1 MVLPGQVWHKN
12 YGIQENFHPLPQLIM
27 TKNVLNKTRIIEIV
41 GPPGIGKSTIYNALS
56 SLWKQQDS
64 WQPQNALLRR
74 SNPPISQVRS
84 WLGYHLTEILSLKK
98 STAVPVEVG
107 LRFANN
113 HKALSFFFWS
123 YLCGHATRKKD
134 AGNAFST
141 AYFLFKDFCRYQ
153 AIWDANSPRPCLL
166 DNGFLSKAFL
176 FHEDEEQLKQQLD
189 EYLSLVPLPH
199 AIICLENEENEPA
212 FDTQDDPPGNDQKL
226 QHPAELMNLERC
238 RAVYKMIVE
247 KMEGYRIPL
256 CRVNVRNGNEKN
268 LPVLLNFLHRM
279 GYTESRL
286 IRARNVDV

>member
-1 MVLPGQVWHKN
+1 
-12 YGIQENFHPLPQLIM
+12 M

-41 GPPGIGKSTIYNALS
+41 GPPGIGKSTVYTTLC

-64 WQPQNALLRR
+64 WLPQNALLRK

-84 WLGYHLTEILSLKK
+84 WIGYQVSEILRLKK

-123 YLCGHATRKKD
+123 YLCRHATRRKD

-153 AIWDANSPRPCLL
+153 AVWDAGSPRPCLL

-176 FHEDEEQLKQQLD
+176 FHEDEEQLEQQLD

-199 AIICLENEENEPA
+199 AIICLEKDANEPG
-212 FDTQDDPPGNDQKL
+212 FDMQPDQNINGQK
-226 QHPAELMNLERC
+226 PRNAAELMSLERC

-247 KMEGYRIPL
+247 KMEGYNIPL
-256 CRVNVRNGNEKN
+256 CRVNVRNAEENN
-268 LPVLLNFLHRM
+268 LPVLLNFLHLM

-286 IRARNVDV
+286 IRANNLDV